1 MSLSTKYSDQAGE
14 TSILRELDE
23 LVAYISGDAGANLQ
37 EDLIDPAFFIGDIE
51 SAEAEVPTLTS
62 VAEELANDD
71 LTAKT
76 QRQPGLFTNRIEEI
90 KRTNEQRTQP
100 APEPDPSDINM
111 DRLVDALVAEYL
123 PKLEA
128 ELREKIRAQLKA
140 KK

>member
-71 LTAKT
+71 PTAQT
-76 QRQPGLFTNRIEEI
+76 QRQPGLFTNRVEEI
-90 KRTNEQRTQP
+90 KRTNEQRSQP
-100 APEPDPSDINM
+100 DSEPDSSDINM

-128 ELREKIRAQLKA
+128 GLREKIRAQLEA